1 MSRSNPGTLLQ
12 CHPVTQQTLAKHNQ
26 ARLPC
31 VFCGGL
37 SHTPLMYFD
46 TAQLVHTQLFIVTYN
61 VCQRGVGRS
70 ALPDMVA
77 AAYARDVSKARTQLL
92 RRQRAWLT

>member
-1 MSRSNPGTLLQ
+1 MLQ
-12 CHPVTQQTLAKHNQ
+12 CHHVTQQTLAKHNR

-37 SHTPLMYFD
+37 YHTPLMYVD
-46 TAQLVHTQLFIVTYN
+46 TAQLVHTQLVIVMYN
-61 VCQRGVGRS
+61 VCQTCVSRS

-77 AAYARDVSKARTQLL
+77 AACARDVSKARTQLL